1 MRCPQCDTI
10 LPFLLCEV
18 CGGETPE
25 GSRFCC
31 QCGHPIKREEA
42 ENPTS
47 ERIPC
52 LDGTCIGTINER
64 GVCSIC
70 GKPYP

>member
-1 MRCPQCDTI
+1 MRCPQCETL
-10 LPFLLCEV
+10 LPFILCEV

-25 GSRFCC
+25 GSHYCC
-31 QCGHPIKREEA
+31 QCGHPLSREET
-42 ENPTS
+42 EKSFS

-52 LDGTCIGTINER
+52 VDGTCIGTINEK